1 MQIKINRRLFVLFLS
16 LFVIYLIYI
25 IVFGI
30 ADRSFI
36 DFTNFKQSSV
46 ETYRDWN
53 DYKFL
58 AYEDIRTG
66 LGERGQPVILTDPEE
81 IELNQKSIER
91 TGFSVLVSDKISV
104 NRTIP
109 KFVHPDCLY
118 KKYFADLPK
127 TSVIIIFYNEVLSVL
142 LRTVHSVYNRTPKEL
157 LHEIILVNDDST
169 EEELG
174 GKLKDYLD
182 ENFPRNL
189 VSNLQKL
196 QLNVVNAECH

>member
-1 MQIKINRRLFVLFLS
+1 MQIKINRRFFILFLF
-16 LFVIYLIYI
+16 LFFIYLIYI

-30 ADRSFI
+30 ANSPFNN
-36 DFTNFKQSSV
+36 FTDSKQSSV
-46 ETYRDWN
+46 ESYRDWN

-58 AYEDIRTG
+58 AYEETRSG
-66 LGERGQPVILTDPEE
+66 PGERGDAVILTDPEE
-81 IELNQKSIER
+81 IKLNQESIER
-91 TGFSVLVSDKISV
+91 TGFSVLVSNKISV

-174 GKLKDYLD
+174 EKLNDYLD
-182 ENFPRNL
+182 ENFPTNL
-189 VSNLQKL
+189 VS
-196 QLNVVNAECH
+196 